1 MKMSKSVK
9 KTLKQ
14 LAFRKMSM
22 TSTTTLDFLILFF
35 KKIQEDNISSKANG
49 MAFNFMMA
57 IFPGIIFLFTL
68 IPYFPVENLQEQILS
83 FMENA
88 MPSTIYE
95 LLRETI
101 SDIISRQRG
110 GLLSFGFLF
119 ALYAAMNG
127 TVSMMSAFDECHN
140 SRAKRSFISMR
151 LVALFITIIN
161 ALVLIVSVAMLLA
174 GEHVLDYLY
183 SFHQISAFN
192 YFILMFLRYVTVV
205 ISFFLLTAFIYFIAP
220 SVQTRWRFFS
230 LGAFVAT
237 VLNILVT
244 IGLSIYL
251 NNFATYN
258 KLYGSIGTII
268 ALMLWLYLTSVVL
281 LIGFEINALIELVQ
295 KEEKK

>member
-1 MKMSKSVK
+1 
-9 KTLKQ
+9 
-14 LAFRKMSM
+14 MSM

-83 FMENA
+83 FMEDA